1 MSGPAGV
8 RPHTGGPART
18 AVRAMLVAERE
29 RLLAAPASAARGAAL
44 RKIRSRLFNLSNRSE
59 RNEA

>member
-18 AVRAMLVAERE
+18 ADRATLMAERE
-29 RLLAAPASAARGAAL
+29 RLLAAPACAARSAAL
-44 RKIRSRLFNLSNRSE
+44 RKVRSRLFNLSNRSE
-59 RNEA
+59 RNGA